1 MLQQKQTKS
10 NTVGDTNK
18 SREDAHHMAGTE
30 SHKAALGV
38 RLLQASTSLEQ
49 ISAAHLGLRA
59 KYHQEPHSPFSY
71 TVPSATQ
78 ATQRTTSHQ
87 TTHIHTPAPR
97 PCDELRVRVRAD
109 ARASPPPST
118 SAPRGCSAPQRT
130 TRGRRAPPLP
140 RRP

>member
-71 TVPSATQ
+71 TGYIANNFSPNHAH
-78 ATQRTTSHQ
+78 SH
-87 TTHIHTPAPR
+87 
-97 PCDELRVRVRAD
+97 
-109 ARASPPPST
+109 ASPK
-118 SAPRGCSAPQRT
+118 AMR
-130 TRGRRAPPLP
+130 
-140 RRP
+140 